1 MLLFCCFTWTTNVLV
16 CMWGNYLLCKK
27 QQKAT
32 NAKIRKQKRTCPFTR
47 SLPVYLSVYERSM
60 SGVKLI
66 LFAISTIISVS
77 RLELTMTRGRQSAYV
92 YCQSYILLKKLA
104 NAE

>member
-1 MLLFCCFTWTTNVLV
+1 
-16 CMWGNYLLCKK
+16 
-27 QQKAT
+27 
-32 NAKIRKQKRTCPFTR
+32 
-47 SLPVYLSVYERSM
+47 M

>member
-1 MLLFCCFTWTTNVLV
+1 MWGKTTEATNV
-16 CMWGNYLLCKK
+16 
-27 QQKAT
+27 
-32 NAKIRKQKRTCPFTR
+32 KIQKQKRTYPFEI
-47 SLPVYLSVYERSM
+47 SLPVYLSVYERTM